1 MKIYPNGLI
10 ILDAVDIICLG
21 LLLGYSTVRI
31 IKMLNK
37 YYSNKSEDP
46 LVSELKK
53 ISPAK
58 EIKEDKPLN
67 VPVRYFTRGGQLPP
81 GLKGFLLDVK
91 SKQIGRLIVY
101 LLKITK
107 RMRELKR
114 VRTVI
119 VFLNILLFKKLGIAF
134 AAGGSITHFRLIVLV
149 STSSTIGALL
159 ALIATP
165 GGFIFV
171 LGPILTLIIRSEYLP
186 IETVNRCRL
195 LCEAVEQYYNKKL
208 ELEMKSFTPGLE
220 TPFSVNSEQG
230 PFQCTGEGKLS
241 QRYLKNKEKIEK
253 QVQYF
258 NKFKDKFPECNDA
271 TVGDIKSEIG
281 EISNNLHN

>member
-10 ILDAVDIICLG
+10 ILDAVDIICFG
-21 LLLGYSTVRI
+21 LLLGYSTARI

-53 ISPAK
+53 ISSVK
-58 EIKEDKPLN
+58 EIKKDKPLN
-67 VPVRYFTRGGQLPP
+67 VPVQYFPRGGQLPP
-81 GLKGFLLDVK
+81 GLKGFLLEINNK
-91 SKQIGRLIVY
+91 RIGKLVVY

-114 VRTVI
+114 VRTAL
-119 VFLNILLFKKLGIAF
+119 VFLNILLFKKLSIAF
-134 AAGGSITHFRLIVLV
+134 AAGGSITHLRLVVLV

-159 ALIATP
+159 ALMATP

-171 LGPILTLIIRSEYLP
+171 LGPILTLIIRSEYIP
-186 IETVNRCRL
+186 IETVNRCRV
-195 LCEAVEQYYNKKL
+195 LCEAVEKYYNKKL

-220 TPFSVNSEQG
+220 TPFNFNSEQG
-230 PFQCTGEGKLS
+230 PFQCTGEGKLY
-241 QRYLKNKEKIEK
+241 QRYLKNKEKIK
-253 QVQYF
+253 NQVQYF
-258 NKFKDKFPECNDA
+258 NEFKNKFSECNDA
-271 TVGDIKSEIG
+271 TVEQIKSEIE

>member
-10 ILDAVDIICLG
+10 ILDAVDIISLG
-21 LLLGYSTVRI
+21 LLLGYSTARI

-53 ISPAK
+53 ISPVK
-58 EIKEDKPLN
+58 EIKKDKPLN
-67 VPVRYFTRGGQLPP
+67 VSVRYFPRGGEV
-81 GLKGFLLDVK
+81 KGFLLDVK
-91 SKQIGRLIVY
+91 SKRIGKLIVY

-114 VRTVI
+114 VRTSLI
-119 VFLNILLFKKLGIAF
+119 LLNILLFKKLGIAF
-134 AAGGSITHFRLIVLV
+134 VAEGSITYFRLIVLA
-149 STSSTIGALL
+149 SSSYTIGALL
-159 ALIATP
+159 ALMATP

-171 LGPILTLIIRSEYLP
+171 LGPILTLIIRSEYVP

-195 LCEAVEQYYNKKL
+195 LCEAIEKYYNKKL

-220 TPFSVNSEQG
+220 TPFNVNSEQG
-230 PFQCTGEGKLS
+230 PFQCTGEGKLY
-241 QRYLKNKEKIEK
+241 QRYLKDKEKIEN

-258 NKFKDKFPECNDA
+258 NEFKVKFPQCNDA
-271 TVGDIKSEIG
+271 TVEEIKSEIE
-281 EISNNLHN
+281 EISANFT

>member
-21 LLLGYSTVRI
+21 LLLGYSTARI

-37 YYSNKSEDP
+37 YYSNKSKDP

-53 ISPAK
+53 ISPVK
-58 EIKEDKPLN
+58 EIKKDKPLN
-67 VPVRYFTRGGQLPP
+67 VNVRYFPRGGELPP
-81 GLKGFLLDVK
+81 GLKGFLLDITDRR
-91 SKQIGRLIVY
+91 IGELIVY

-114 VRTVI
+114 VRTAI
-119 VFLNILLFKKLGIAF
+119 VFLNVLLFKKLGIAF

-159 ALIATP
+159 ALMATP

-171 LGPILTLIIRSEYLP
+171 LGPILTLITRSEYVP
-186 IETVNRCRL
+186 IETINRCQL
-195 LCEAVEQYYNKKL
+195 LCEAVEKYYNKKL

-230 PFQCTGEGKLS
+230 PFQCTGEGKLY
-241 QRYLKNKEKIEK
+241 QRYLKDKEKIEN

-258 NKFKDKFPECNDA
+258 NEFKDKLPECNGA
-271 TVGDIKSEIG
+271 TVEQLKSEIK